1 MKLLSVIVFS
11 MYVFLL
17 MSLMGY
23 AREEEEFTGTLESRP
38 KSNAGTWIIGGRQVD
53 ATDETKVE
61 AEYGPIVVGGC
72 VVVEYEGK
80 LVKYIKSEEKHKC
93 SQ

>member
-1 MKLLSVIVFS
+1 MKLPSIVAFS
-11 MYVFLL
+11 LYIFLL
-17 MSLMGY
+17 ASPISF

-38 KSNAGTWIIGGRQVD
+38 KSNMGTWVIGGRKVD

-93 SQ
+93 RK

>member
-11 MYVFLL
+11 MCMFLL
-17 MSLMGY
+17 SSPISY
-23 AREEEEFTGTLESRP
+23 ATEEYTGTLESRP
-38 KSNAGTWIIGGRQVD
+38 EGKTGTWVIGGRKVE
-53 ATDETKVE
+53 ATAKTQLE

-80 LVKYIKSEEKHKC
+80 LVAFIKSEEKEQCRK
-93 SQ
+93 